1 MPPPRVS
8 PQTRPSDWQKW
19 HTRNGGVRARRAHAC
34 SLSFDKSVGS
44 NLGRTGSQFP
54 TAHNQGLRRGSLSRA
69 GVPLR
74 RSSSS
79 SNVRASVVRTTSS
92 AGRSNKRVMK
102 DRVIVSRRRVPRPIS
117 ACMARQMGSK
127 RSGITAMA
135 TANQGQVRSSSKHSG
150 TFHYMEFREPDQR
163 YAARKQPSFQKT
175 GVLRGSTLRTK
186 KREASILRS
195 KGIMSRSASRLPKK
209 IDRGRPSTARRHK
222 SDQHS
227 GSVSLRRR
235 RPATASGARRF
246 KK

>member
-1 MPPPRVS
+1 MP
-8 PQTRPSDWQKW
+8 
-19 HTRNGGVRARRAHAC
+19 AH
-34 SLSFDKSVGS
+34 FRFDDKSVGN
-44 NLGRTGSQFP
+44 NLGGEQG
-54 TAHNQGLRRGSLSRA
+54 HNSRPHTSQGLRRGSLSRA

-117 ACMARQMGSK
+117 ACMARQMGSN
-127 RSGITAMA
+127 RSGITAMT

-175 GVLRGSTLRTK
+175 GVLRGSTLRTT
-186 KREASILRS
+186 KREASIRRS
-195 KGIMSRSASRLPKK
+195 MAYIRTISVAHWHRSAKVLSNLYV
-209 IDRGRPSTARRHK
+209 IGLNVT
-222 SDQHS
+222 
-227 GSVSLRRR
+227 
-235 RPATASGARRF
+235 
-246 KK
+246 